1 MREAGQPIV
10 IIGAGI
16 GGLATALHLAA
27 AGRPVLLLEKAAVP
41 GGRVRSLHPGG
52 TVAVDAGPAVLT
64 LLPIFQHLFAVAG
77 ARLEDHLAL
86 RPLPVLGRHVWPDGR
101 HLDLMADRQAAAAA
115 IGDFAGAGAARGFL
129 DFQTRAA
136 RCWHALEKPFLTVQ
150 RPGMLAL
157 STQVGLGLRGTS
169 PFGTLWD
176 ALGEHFDDPRL
187 RQVFGRMAAYVGSSP
202 LLAPAT
208 LMLVAH
214 IEMSGL
220 YAIQGGMDRLVQAL
234 AGLAR
239 DRGVA
244 IRHGA
249 EVAEIRVQGG
259 RVAGVRL
266 ADGEWIPARQVVLA
280 ADAASLA
287 AGRFG
292 AAAARAVPPLP
303 ASKRS
308 FSAFGWA
315 MLGRA
320 EGLDLPR
327 QAVFHPADPLA
338 EYAALARGSMPEAPT
353 VTLWAQHR
361 LAPAPAPVPVPAPAS
376 APASASASAPEGAEP
391 LMMLVPAPPR
401 ADARDIPAGPV
412 EAASLAAMARA
423 GVRLRRDAVLV
434 VTPRDHERDAPG
446 TGGAIHGQA
455 VHGWQSI
462 FSRPAARSALPG
474 LILAGGTTHPGAGL
488 AMAALSGQLAAAA
501 VIGEK
506 A

>member
-1 MREAGQPIV
+1 MREAGHSIV
-10 IIGAGI
+10 AVIGAGI

-27 AGRPVLLLEKAAVP
+27 AGRPVLLLEKATAA

-52 TVAVDAGPAVLT
+52 AVTVDAGPAVLT
-64 LLPIFQHLFAVAG
+64 LLPVFQHLFATAG
-77 ARLEDHLAL
+77 TRLEDHLAL
-86 RPLPVLGRHVWPDGR
+86 RPLPVLGRHIWPDGQY
-101 HLDLMADRQAAAAA
+101 LDLMADRQAAAAA
-115 IGDFAGAGAARGFL
+115 IGDFAGAAAARGFL
-129 DFQTRAA
+129 DFQARAA
-136 RCWHALEKPFLTVQ
+136 RCWDALEKPFLTVQ

-157 STQVGLGLRGTS
+157 GAQVGLGLRGTS

-220 YAIQGGMDRLVQAL
+220 YAIEGGMDRLAQAL
-234 AGLAR
+234 AGLAQA
-239 DRGVA
+239 RGVE

-249 EVAEIRVQGG
+249 AVAEILVQGG
-259 RVAGVRL
+259 RVAGLMLV
-266 ADGEWIPARQVVLA
+266 DGERIAARQVVLA

-287 AGRFG
+287 AGHFG
-292 AAAARAVPPLP
+292 AAAARAVPALP

-315 MLGRA
+315 MAGRA
-320 EGLDLPR
+320 EGLELPR
-327 QAVFHPADPLA
+327 QAVFHPADPTA
-338 EYAALARGSMPEAPT
+338 EYAALARGRMPEAPT
-353 VTLWAQHR
+353 VTLWAQQR
-361 LAPAPAPVPVPAPAS
+361 LAPAPAP
-376 APASASASAPEGAEP
+376 EGTEP

-401 ADARDIPAGPV
+401 ADARDIPAQPV

-423 GVRLRRDAVLV
+423 GVRLRRDAVLA
-434 VTPRDHERDAPG
+434 VTPKDHEHDAPG
-446 TGGAIHGQA
+446 TGGAIFGQA

-462 FSRPAARSALPG
+462 FSRPAARTALPG

-501 VIGEK
+501 VIGERT
-506 A
+506 